1 MLDRALLLLFVT
13 CGLCV
18 GAPWAA
24 TAQEV
29 EVASPVLTLDQERLF
44 QGSGLSQRVSEEI
57 DRLSQELAEENA
69 RIEAELVA
77 EELAL
82 TEQRPTLDPDAF
94 RDLADAF
101 DQKVQ
106 ALRAEQDAKLLR
118 LQQLR
123 DEEQQMFLRQITPVL
138 TAIVRERGAV
148 IVLDRRAV
156 VLSADAID
164 ITEEAI
170 RRVNA
175 ALDARQEAPAEP

>member
-1 MLDRALLLLFVT
+1 MGIALL
-13 CGLCV
+13 GLCLGSV
-18 GAPWAA
+18 SV
-24 TAQEV
+24 AQE
-29 EVASPVLTLDQERLF
+29 VLTLDQERLF
-44 QGSGLSQRVSEEI
+44 QGSGVSERVSAEI
-57 DRLSQELAEENA
+57 ERLRQELAEENA
-69 RIEAELVA
+69 RIEAELIA

-82 TEQRPTLDPDAF
+82 TEQRPTMDPEAF
-94 RDLADAF
+94 RELADAF

-106 ALRAEQDAKLLR
+106 ALRAEQDAKLVR

-123 DEEQQMFLRQITPVL
+123 DEERQNFVRQITPVL

-148 IVLDRRAV
+148 VVLDRRAV

-175 ALDARQEAPAEP
+175 ALDATPVPPALETAPEE

>member
-1 MLDRALLLLFVT
+1 MRGRLTIALLWAV
-13 CGLCV
+13 GL
-18 GAPWAA
+18 GTASL
-24 TAQEV
+24 AQE
-29 EVASPVLTLDQERLF
+29 VLTLDQERLF
-44 QGSGLSQRVSEEI
+44 QGSGVSERVSEEI
-57 DRLSQELAEENA
+57 ERLRQELAEENA
-69 RIEAELVA
+69 RIEAELIA

-82 TEQRPTLDPDAF
+82 TEQRPTMEPDAF
-94 RDLADAF
+94 RELADAF

-106 ALRAEQDAKLLR
+106 ALRAEQDAKLVR

-123 DEEQQMFLRQITPVL
+123 DEERQNFVRQITPVL

-148 IVLDRRAV
+148 VVLDRRAV

-175 ALDARQEAPAEP
+175 ALDPEPAPDTVDE